1 MGYQTITSPPQLR
14 YQSTAI
20 TGLPLPI
27 SPEAGFYLFLLLGWD
42 LIILFKNTTQGQS
55 RIFVERRVHF

>member
-1 MGYQTITSPPQLR
+1 MGYQTITSPPRLR

-42 LIILFKNTTQGQS
+42 LIILFKNTTQG
-55 RIFVERRVHF
+55 